1 MAKFSKSPT
10 RPSKATRKKR
20 TFNPRVFRSKR
31 AYSFVEIAEMLR
43 THIRTV
49 QIWRRDGLKI
59 LDDGVKPFLVMG
71 EDLHEFLL
79 DRVAKRKKPLQP
91 GEFFCTRCQSPRR
104 SRAEHLRLEL
114 TKRMLGANHRQ
125 AIMRGNC
132 EVCGS
137 RLCLFSSEQKLGEW
151 PKSALMPTERRL
163 ALGSNGE
170 SSTNTDISRVDQY
183 DQSKRQK

>member
-1 MAKFSKSPT
+1 MAKLNSS
-10 RPSKATRKKR
+10 PSKPGKSTRKKR

-31 AYSFVEIAEMLR
+31 AYSFADIAEMLD

-49 QIWRRDGLKI
+49 QIWRKEGLKI
-59 LDDGVKPFLVMG
+59 LDDSVKPFMAMG
-71 EDLHEFLL
+71 QDIQDFLS

-104 SRAEHLRLEL
+104 SRAEHLRIEL
-114 TKRMLGANHRQ
+114 TNRMLGANHRQ

-151 PKSALMPTERRL
+151 PKPALMPTERRL

-170 SSTNTDISRVDQY
+170 SSSNTDISRVDQY